1 MKSKYLCEIKPAN
14 MDNLK
19 TVMAI
24 KMVRDITGC
33 TLLKAKSVV
42 KGLEHGK
49 VRKAIMTIDQIEK
62 LCLYESG
69 TMPSPA
75 GLPYAP
81 SEHPIQYKEVNH
93 SHINSTREKIKK
105 TGYVI
110 QILDSV

>member
-1 MKSKYLCEIKPAN
+1 MKSKYLCEIKPASGN

-42 KGLEHGK
+42 RGLDQRRGI
-49 VRKAIMTIDQIEK
+49 RKAIMTTDQIKK
-62 LCLYESG
+62 LCLYDIG
-69 TMPSPA
+69 TPIPTII
-75 GLPYAP
+75 
-81 SEHPIQYKEVNH
+81 EHPIQYKEVNH
-93 SHINSTREKIKK
+93 SHINSTREEIKK

-110 QILDSV
+110 KILDSV

>member
-14 MDNLK
+14 GNMVNLK

-33 TLLKAKSVV
+33 TLLKAKNVV

-49 VRKAIMTIDQIEK
+49 VRKAIMTTDQIKK
-62 LCLYESG
+62 LCLYDIG
-69 TMPSPA
+69 TPIPTIIK
-75 GLPYAP
+75 
-81 SEHPIQYKEVNH
+81 HPIQYKDVNH
-93 SHINSTREKIKK
+93 SHINSTREEIKK

-110 QILDSV
+110 KILDSV